1 MANCSMAGASVFQ
14 ASSRL
19 NPSGAENDTR
29 MKKRPLFRSPNWALS
44 VMLQPFPASRVA
56 MAATIPGL
64 SAQDRVRTKAG
75 FGQDMMFPDE
85 GALGPPIMSRLHPNA
100 KPLLNLCFTPT
111 PVRVSEH

>member
-1 MANCSMAGASVFQ
+1 MAGASVFQ

-19 NPSGAENDTR
+19 NPSGAENETR

-75 FGQDMMFPDE
+75 LGQDMMFPDVAA
-85 GALGPPIMSRLHPNA
+85 ALSQWERA
-100 KPLLNLCFTPT
+100 
-111 PVRVSEH
+111 